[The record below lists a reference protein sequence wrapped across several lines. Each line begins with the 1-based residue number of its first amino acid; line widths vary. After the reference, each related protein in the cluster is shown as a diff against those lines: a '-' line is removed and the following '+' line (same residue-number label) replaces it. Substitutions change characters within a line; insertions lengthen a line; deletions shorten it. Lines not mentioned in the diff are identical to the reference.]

1 MAAFDAHM
9 ETRHPLRYNC
19 CFCQMGFSNNTML
32 TDHINANHVTWSTST
47 YEDRDDDELDG
58 NEELSDSEILYGDLS
73 EGEINDL
80 LGDSGDSNETFPSG
94 DSTETGPSDGSNG
107 DQPRDRADDH
117 DSAPHACQQ
126 CQTTEHSSGRCREC
140 RQSGKGSSQTWKN
153 TRMI

>member
-1 MAAFDAHM
+1 
-9 ETRHPLRYNC
+9 
-19 CFCQMGFSNNTML
+19 ML

-47 YEDRDDDELDG
+47 YEDVDDELKG
-58 NEELSDSEILYGDLS
+58 NEELSDGEIFDGKLS

-80 LGDSGDSNETFPSG
+80 LGDSGDSNETSPSG

-107 DQPRDRADDH
+107 DPPRDRADDH

-140 RQSGKGSSQTWKN
+140 RQSGKGSSQIWKN